1 MARAFLCLFRHATG
15 PSTCLG
21 CAFSRR
27 QAAEILSHH
36 LAIADGEHERRAR
49 FQQALRNIRRRS
61 RLFVEDAPCL
71 IHGGSSASGEP
82 DRAQHHHAMRFG
94 REQQKMT
101 QVSEHGF
108 PPARLTPV
116 FTPRTDIDQG
126 RGKCKR
132 YDFSNRISI
141 AMTLMR
147 RLMWWPDGQN
157 MHARHARFARRANM
171 PQ

>member
-1 MARAFLCLFRHATG
+1 VRACRE
-15 PSTCLG
+15 
-21 CAFSRR
+21 
-27 QAAEILSHH
+27 AAEILSHH